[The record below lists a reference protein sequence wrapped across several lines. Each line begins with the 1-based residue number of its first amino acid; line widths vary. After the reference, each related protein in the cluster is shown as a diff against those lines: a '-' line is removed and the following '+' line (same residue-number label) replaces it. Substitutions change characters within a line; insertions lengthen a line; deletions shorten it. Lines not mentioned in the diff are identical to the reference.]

1 MPYTREELENYQ
13 WYQTRKEA
21 RKNAEIYAI
30 TEYLYPDGDK
40 KNFNNSSK
48 YIGDA

>member
-21 RKNAEIYAI
+21 RKNEYNTYLDEVQQDQVEMKQEII
-30 TEYLYPDGDK
+30 
-40 KNFNNSSK
+40 S
-48 YIGDA
+48 